1 MPRYKVIVECSGPHR
16 SAALTYRI
24 NAASQ
29 FAAEFRACQLAG
41 DHYPEY
47 RDIKPARTEV
57 RTGEGGTSMKTV
69 QEIMAENGSL
79 ANIERFQTMQKWDY
93 KRKVEHAQE
102 MAEAFYYWA
111 KEHDKGVH
119 LSVGGLDSITLHYFL
134 ESIGLPVTCVSC
146 SSLEGKGVQQVH
158 KQMAEEMETEYKN
171 WMGEGEAPSFVFLK
185 PLKSKVQVLQEF
197 GWPVISKEKANKIML
212 LQNPTEQ
219 NATVRHA
226 IITGETGEYGGWQ
239 KNSRMKLPQK
249 WLELF
254 GGADAEGAAL
264 GYQAAPFK
272 VSDRC
277 CYYLK
282 EKPCND
288 WARDNDS
295 VPYMG
300 LMASEGGRREK
311 SLKMHGCNY
320 FGKTTTRSAPFA
332 IFDRQDVLRLALDLD
347 VPIPAEYGEIAKDR
361 DGKLYTT
368 KAQRTGCTMCGFGIH
383 IEGRPHRFDV
393 LRETNPK
400 EWEFWM
406 KHVCRDEN
414 GNWYGW
420 GRVLDY
426 IGIGWEDVPEQ
437 AVQMH
442 IDDLIGWNL

>member
-1 MPRYKVIVECSGPHR
+1 MKVLIACEESQEVCKAFRARWHEAYSCDLIEPSGGHPEWHILGDALKALEGGQVVTMDGVTHDVGKWDLLIAHPPCTYLTKAGGNRLVIDGKIQAERYKNGCDAR
-16 SAALTYRI
+16 DFFMKFW
-24 NAASQ
+24 NAPVDKIA
-29 FAAEFRACQLAG
+29 
-41 DHYPEY
+41 
-47 RDIKPARTEV
+47 I
-57 RTGEGGTSMKTV
+57 
-69 QEIMAENGSL
+69 ENP
-79 ANIERFQTMQKWDY
+79 K
-93 KRKVEHAQE
+93 
-102 MAEAFYYWA
+102 
-111 KEHDKGVH
+111 
-119 LSVGGLDSITLHYFL
+119 
-134 ESIGLPVTCVSC
+134 
-146 SSLEGKGVQQVH
+146 
-158 KQMAEEMETEYKN
+158 
-171 WMGEGEAPSFVFLK
+171 
-185 PLKSKVQVLQEF
+185 
-197 GWPVISKEKANKIML
+197 
-212 LQNPTEQ
+212 
-219 NATVRHA
+219 
-226 IITGETGEYGGWQ
+226 
-239 KNSRMKLPQK
+239 K

-288 WARDNDS
+288 WARDHNS

-300 LMASEGGRREK
+300 LMASEGERREK

-332 IFDRQDVLRLALDLD
+332 IFDRQDILQLALDLN

-383 IEGRPHRFDV
+383 VEGRPHRFDV

-442 IDDLIGWNL
+442 IDDLIGGKL

>member
-1 MPRYKVIVECSGPHR
+1 MR
-16 SAALTYRI
+16 
-24 NAASQ
+24 
-29 FAAEFRACQLAG
+29 
-41 DHYPEY
+41 
-47 RDIKPARTEV
+47 
-57 RTGEGGTSMKTV
+57 TV
-69 QEIMAENGSL
+69 QDIMAENGSL
-79 ANIERFQTMQKWDY
+79 ANIERFQTMQKWEF

-158 KQMAEEMETEYKN
+158 KQIAAEMETEYKN

-197 GWPVISKEKANKIML
+197 GWPVISKEKAGKIML

-226 IITGETGEYGGWQ
+226 IITGETGEYG
-239 KNSRMKLPQK
+239 
-249 WLELF
+249 EI
-254 GGADAEGAAL
+254 
-264 GYQAAPFK
+264 
-272 VSDRC
+272 
-277 CYYLK
+277 
-282 EKPCND
+282 
-288 WARDNDS
+288 ARD
-295 VPYMG
+295 
-300 LMASEGGRREK
+300 
-311 SLKMHGCNY
+311 
-320 FGKTTTRSAPFA
+320 
-332 IFDRQDVLRLALDLD
+332 
-347 VPIPAEYGEIAKDR
+347 KD
-361 DGKLYTT
+361 GNLYTT

-383 IEGRPHRFDV
+383 VEGRPHRFDI

-414 GNWYGW
+414 GDWYGW

-437 AVQMH
+437 ATQMC
-442 IDDLIGWNL
+442 IDDFIGGKA

>member
-1 MPRYKVIVECSGPHR
+1 
-16 SAALTYRI
+16 
-24 NAASQ
+24 
-29 FAAEFRACQLAG
+29 
-41 DHYPEY
+41 
-47 RDIKPARTEV
+47 
-57 RTGEGGTSMKTV
+57 MKTV
-69 QEIMAENGSL
+69 QEIMEENGSL
-79 ANIERFQTMQKWDY
+79 TNIERFQTMQKWDY
-93 KRKVEHAQE
+93 KRKIAHAQE
-102 MAEAFYYWA
+102 MAEAFYCWA
-111 KEHDKGVH
+111 KDHDKGVH

-158 KQMAEEMETEYKN
+158 KQIAAEMASEYKN
-171 WMGEGEAPSFVFLK
+171 WMGDGEAPSFVFLK

-197 GWPVISKEKANKIML
+197 GWPVISKEKAGKIML

-249 WLELF
+249 WLDLF

-288 WARDNDS
+288 WAKEHNS

-332 IFDRQDVLRLALDLD
+332 IFDRQDVLQLALDLD
-347 VPIPAEYGEIAKDR
+347 VPVPAEYGEIAKDR

-442 IDDLIGWNL
+442 IDDLMEDVK

>member
-1 MPRYKVIVECSGPHR
+1 
-16 SAALTYRI
+16 
-24 NAASQ
+24 
-29 FAAEFRACQLAG
+29 
-41 DHYPEY
+41 
-47 RDIKPARTEV
+47 
-57 RTGEGGTSMKTV
+57 MKTV
-69 QEIMAENGSL
+69 QDIMTENGSL

-93 KRKVEHAQE
+93 KRKVAHAQE
-102 MAEAFYYWA
+102 MAEGFYSWA
-111 KEHDKGVH
+111 KDHGKNVH

-134 ESIGLPVTCVSC
+134 EHIGLPVTCISC
-146 SSLEGKGVQQVH
+146 SSLEGKGVQEVH
-158 KQMAEEMETEYKN
+158 KRIAQEMSAEYQG
-171 WMGEGEAPSFVFLK
+171 WVGDGAPPSFVFLR
-185 PLKSKVQVLQEF
+185 PLKSKVAVLQEC
-197 GWPVISKEKANKIML
+197 GWPVISKEKAAKIAL
-212 LQNPTEQ
+212 LQNPTPKNE
-219 NATVRHA
+219 TVRHA

-249 WLELF
+249 WLNLF

-282 EKPCND
+282 EKPCSD
-288 WARDNDS
+288 WARDNNS

-320 FGKTTTRSAPFA
+320 YGKTTTRSAPFA
-332 IFDRQDVLRLALDLD
+332 IFDRQDILQLALDLD
-347 VPIPAEYGEIAKDR
+347 VPVPAEYGEIAKDH
-361 DGKLYTT
+361 DGNLYTT

-383 IEGRPHRFDV
+383 VEQRPNRFDV

-406 KHVCRDEN
+406 KHVCRDES

-426 IGIGWEDVPEQ
+426 IGIDWEDIPANTAQ
-437 AVQMH
+437 LKF
-442 IDDLIGWNL
+442 DDIPSQTEKG

>member
-1 MPRYKVIVECSGPHR
+1 
-16 SAALTYRI
+16 
-24 NAASQ
+24 
-29 FAAEFRACQLAG
+29 
-41 DHYPEY
+41 
-47 RDIKPARTEV
+47 
-57 RTGEGGTSMKTV
+57 MKTV

-93 KRKVEHAQE
+93 KRKVEHAQK

-158 KQMAEEMETEYKN
+158 KKMAAEMEIEYKN
-171 WMGEGEAPSFVFLK
+171 WMGDGEAPSFVFLK

-197 GWPVISKEKANKIML
+197 GFPVISKEKAGKIML

-226 IITGETGEYGGWQ
+226 IITGETGEYGGWK

-264 GYQAAPFK
+264 GYRAAPFK

-282 EKPCND
+282 
-288 WARDNDS
+288 
-295 VPYMG
+295 
-300 LMASEGGRREK
+300 
-311 SLKMHGCNY
+311 
-320 FGKTTTRSAPFA
+320 
-332 IFDRQDVLRLALDLD
+332 
-347 VPIPAEYGEIAKDR
+347 
-361 DGKLYTT
+361 
-368 KAQRTGCTMCGFGIH
+368 
-383 IEGRPHRFDV
+383 
-393 LRETNPK
+393 
-400 EWEFWM
+400 
-406 KHVCRDEN
+406 
-414 GNWYGW
+414 
-420 GRVLDY
+420 
-426 IGIGWEDVPEQ
+426 
-437 AVQMH
+437 
-442 IDDLIGWNL
+442 